1 MYYTA
6 HRTYKMSEFQD
17 HLTEA
22 LADPEFALYYLV
34 EVLNDESSMADVLI
48 LLGRIKEIHTHE

>member
-1 MYYTA
+1 
-6 HRTYKMSEFQD
+6 MSEFQD

-34 EVLNDESSMADVLI
+34 EALNGGDSLADVLI
-48 LLGRIKEIHTHE
+48 LLGRIKEIHTK

>member
-1 MYYTA
+1 
-6 HRTYKMSEFQD
+6 MSEFQD